1 MLRLLTDENF
11 DQRILRGL
19 RLRFQ
24 QMDCVIVQQAGMA
37 GSTDEELLDWSA
49 KEGES

>member
-24 QMDCVIVQQAGMA
+24 QLDCVIVQQAGMA
-37 GSTDEELLDWSA
+37 GSTDKELLDWFA
-49 KEGES
+49 TW